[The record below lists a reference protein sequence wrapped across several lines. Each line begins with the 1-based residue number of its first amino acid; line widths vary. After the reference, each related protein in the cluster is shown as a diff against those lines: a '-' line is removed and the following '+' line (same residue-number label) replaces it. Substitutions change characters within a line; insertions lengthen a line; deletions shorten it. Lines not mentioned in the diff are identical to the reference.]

1 MNKELFEENDRN
13 IRVFGLET
21 MKKLF
26 ETEVLLLG
34 FTPSM
39 TELSKNLILSGAG
52 ICLFDLKI
60 NIEQKDTFDNF
71 VFNVND
77 IGKNK
82 ANVVRDKI
90 KLFKDPC
97 KISIINDINEI
108 KKRNIKYGVIDLSDK
123 NLINE
128 NNNIIKQIEN
138 IMIENKGILYY
149 IKLEKDKGIFLNNI
163 LEKKFLENNTNKDGK
178 DPLFEKDE
186 KITEHLTLSDDEEEN
201 NSNNPNKKKEERK
214 EEKKEMDIVDISN
227 DEEKK
232 IIILKDDDYSFFDFC
247 KKIEQVKNL
256 IPKKLKK
263 YEEDIIN
270 SAFNVIN
277 INPKNNNENINPLNC
292 LVNYIIGGVVCHEII
307 NCISRKKNVRTNIYY
322 FDGFNGYG
330 KFLNELYDKTYD

>member
-52 ICLFDLKI
+52 ICLFDLNI
-60 NIEQKDTFDNF
+60 NIEQKDTLDNF

-82 ANVVRDKI
+82 ANVLKDKI

-97 KISIINDINEI
+97 KISIINDVNEI
-108 KKRNIKYGVIDLSDK
+108 KKRNIKYGVIDMGDK
-123 NLINE
+123 NLIND
-128 NNNIIKQIEN
+128 NNTIIKQIEN

-149 IKLEKDKGIFLNNI
+149 IKLEKDKAIFLNNI
-163 LEKKFLENNTNKDGK
+163 LEKKFLENKSNKDGK

-201 NSNNPNKKKEERK
+201 NNDNSNEKK

-227 DEEKK
+227 EEEKK
-232 IIILKDDDYSFFDFC
+232 IIILKDDDYSFFDFN
-247 KKIEQVKNL
+247 KKIEEVKNL

-270 SAFNVIN
+270 SAFNLIN
-277 INPKNNNENINPLNC
+277 INQKNSKNINPLNC

-307 NCISRKKNVRTNIYY
+307 NCISRKKNIRTNIYY

>member
-52 ICLFDLKI
+52 ICLFDLNI
-60 NIEQKDTFDNF
+60 NIEQKDTLDNF

-82 ANVVRDKI
+82 ANVLKDKI

-108 KKRNIKYGVIDLSDK
+108 KKRNIKYGVIDMGDK
-123 NLINE
+123 NIIND

-149 IKLEKDKGIFLNNI
+149 IKIEKDKAIFLNNI
-163 LEKKFLENNTNKDGK
+163 LEKKFLENKSNKDGK

-186 KITEHLTLSDDEEEN
+186 KITEHLTLSDDEEE
-201 NSNNPNKKKEERK
+201 
-214 EEKKEMDIVDISN
+214 
-227 DEEKK
+227 KK
-232 IIILKDDDYSFFDFC
+232 IFILKDDDYSFFDFN
-247 KKIEQVKNL
+247 KKIEEVKNL

-270 SAFNVIN
+270 SAFNLIN
-277 INPKNNNENINPLNC
+277 INLKNSENINPLNC

-307 NCISRKKNVRTNIYY
+307 NCISRKKNIRTNIYY